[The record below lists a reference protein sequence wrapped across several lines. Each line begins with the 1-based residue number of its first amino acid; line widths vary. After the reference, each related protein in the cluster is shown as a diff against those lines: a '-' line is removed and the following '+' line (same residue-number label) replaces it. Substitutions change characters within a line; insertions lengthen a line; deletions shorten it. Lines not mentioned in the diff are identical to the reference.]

1 MTYEFQVRIGPVG
14 FRIMSDWAVPL
25 RELAHLYRAYPTPD
39 IATAT
44 VRLTARSLLRR
55 FIRPAVHIGGD
66 QELPEALPLPLNQA
80 LLAAE
85 MGMNLQVA
93 LGWRQHLLLHASAV
107 ERGGKAVLM
116 IGESGSG
123 KSTLAALLG
132 ETGWRFMG
140 DEFTLLDPDSGDALA
155 FPRLISLKNEAIDA
169 MEQWVLAKYGP
180 EEMDRFWRVM
190 EGTPKG
196 DIAHLTPRTAA
207 IAAMDVPARPA
218 MLLFPTFGV
227 APGLRAMP
235 PSEAFVRL
243 TESSTN
249 YMLLGERAFRCLT
262 DLVLNVPAV
271 AIGYASSAEGLEAVE
286 MLAKEAG
293 L

>member
-1 MTYEFQVRIGPVG
+1 MRHQFSVRIGPVG
-14 FRIMSDWAVPL
+14 FRIGSDWRAPIA
-25 RELAHLYRAYPTPD
+25 ELERLYAGYPKPHEG

-44 VRLTARSLLRR
+44 VRLESHSLLRR
-55 FIRPAVHIGGD
+55 WLRPAVHIGGD
-66 QELPEALPLPLNQA
+66 HELPEALPLPLDQA

-107 ERGGKAVLM
+107 ERGGQAVLM
-116 IGESGSG
+116 VGTSGSG

-132 ETGWRFMG
+132 ESGWRFMG
-140 DEFTLLDPDSGDALA
+140 DEFTMIDPDSGDAQA
-155 FPRLISLKNEAIDA
+155 FPRLVSLKNEAIA
-169 MEQWVLAKYGP
+169 ELEARAPATRFGP
-180 EEMDRFWRVM
+180 RLD
-190 EGTPKG
+190 GTPKG
-196 DIAHLTPRTAA
+196 SIRHLAPPADA
-207 IAAMDVPARPA
+207 IAAMDMPARPA
-218 MLLFPTFGV
+218 LILFPTFGDP
-227 APGLRAMP
+227 PGLRAMP

-249 YMLLGERAFRCLT
+249 YVLLGERGFRCLT

-271 AIGYASSAEGLEAVE
+271 AIGYGSSAEGLEFVE
-286 MLAKEAG
+286 MLASEAE